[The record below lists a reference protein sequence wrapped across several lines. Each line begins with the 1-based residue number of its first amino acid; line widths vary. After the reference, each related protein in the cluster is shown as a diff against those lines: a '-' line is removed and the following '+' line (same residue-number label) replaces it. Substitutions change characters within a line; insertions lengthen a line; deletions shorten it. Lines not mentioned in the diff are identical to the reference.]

1 MKLKLFLI
9 VVLVLVGVWM
19 GINLARDKPLFSN
32 PFADK
37 ELRERASERA
47 SEVVEKSREA
57 IERKLKVPEK

>member
-9 VVLVLVGVWM
+9 VLLVLLGVWM
-19 GINLARDKPLFSN
+19 GVNFAQDKPLFSN

-37 ELRERASERA
+37 ELRQRASERA

-57 IERKLKVPEK
+57 IERKLKVPD